1 MSYHVLFFLIALM
14 VYHNNLIASDF
25 IDPDEKF
32 QMLSDRISES
42 RVLSDPEHRLSDLA
56 IDSLPFTIAHYDF
69 SLFSHHRS
77 DLLPKK
83 PPTEFMKN
91 LKKDYQKLMNRLE
104 DHLLSAF
111 DDQGSSFLYDL
122 TNKSDL
128 IYARFLIHKADLIVN
143 QDKLLEATFRIE
155 RSIDDANSRLKKIQL
170 QKICEIQT
178 NHSLLQKKVEL
189 LDGSFWNDKARNFI
203 IDKTLSCPAEAG
215 LLKALHEQL
224 AKDIHSHKVAS
235 SVISSGQVNGDQSMM
250 DTGREVSLAAA
261 EGIKSLG
268 EEVPFL
274 KTGIH
279 IAVALGIQKI
289 RNSQM
294 NDNQTIYRSYSPS
307 IYHESLASLE
317 SLVILK
323 SLDICSLKLTPAR
336 VLTLSEGL
344 ARLWIKSLLN
354 IPGGNAGQNLT
365 ISLAHLNQTPLSV
378 ANYQEH
384 LAFRGEQSLKRMIIS
399 NDLSTRVF
407 LKRSGLT
414 NIFSSELLKKRK
426 QSRCFCKF

>member
-1 MSYHVLFFLIALM
+1 MSRHVLYFLISII
-14 VYHNNLIASDF
+14 VFNNNLIASDF

-32 QMLSDRISES
+32 QMLSDRINEFK
-42 RVLSDPEHRLSDLA
+42 VLSDPEHKLRNLP
-56 IDSLPFTIAHYDF
+56 IDSLPFSITQYDF
-69 SLFSHHRS
+69 SHLHTRRS
-77 DLLPKK
+77 GQLPNK

-91 LKKDYQKLMNRLE
+91 LKKDYHSLITRLE
-104 DHLLSAF
+104 DHLLSGF
-111 DDQGSSFLYDL
+111 DDQGLSFLYDL

-128 IYARFLIHKADLIVN
+128 NYARFLIHKADLIVN
-143 QDKLLEATFRIE
+143 QDKLLEATIRIE
-155 RSIDDANSRLKKIQL
+155 RSIDDANSRLKKIQV

-178 NHSLLQKKVEL
+178 NHSLLQKKVKL
-189 LDGSFWNDKARNFI
+189 LDGSFWNEKARIFFI
-203 IDKTLSCPAEAG
+203 DNTLNCPSETG

-336 VLTLSEGL
+336 VFTLSEGL

-354 IPGGNAGQNLT
+354 IPGGNAGKNLT
-365 ISLAHLNQTPLSV
+365 ISLAHLNQTPVSV

-384 LAFRGEQSLKRMIIS
+384 LAFKGEQSLKRLIIS
-399 NDLSTRVF
+399 NSISTRAF
-407 LKRSGLT
+407 LKRYGLT
-414 NIFSSELLKKRK
+414 NIFRSELKQKRK
-426 QSRCFCKF
+426 KGRCF